1 MRRQIIPIL
10 EFANCYFYIEDIG
23 RMLVIFLGKYL
34 EIDYIIVTLVAN
46 NWKSC
51 WRSLGFK
58 FPM

>member
-46 NWKSC
+46 N
-51 WRSLGFK
+51 
-58 FPM
+58 